1 MFKKQ
6 HNNKEVK
13 LETSREIEQHI
24 EAPKSTSHAQL
35 QNDLV
40 KLLTVNEGRRDQKWI
55 QGFIALRD
63 QCVKLDIWESFNIK
77 YNLHRGFTAQYV
89 WYNFKNFK
97 SILVWKSIFWKM

>member
-13 LETSREIEQHI
+13 LETSREIEQRI
-24 EAPKSTSHAQL
+24 EAPKYSTSHAQL

-40 KLLTVNEGRRDQKWI
+40 KLLTISEGRRDKKWI
-55 QGFIALRD
+55 QNFIALRD
-63 QCVKLDIWESFNIK
+63 QCVKLDIWESFNTK

-89 WYNFKNFK
+89 
-97 SILVWKSIFWKM
+97 

>member
-13 LETSREIEQHI
+13 LETSREIEQRI
-24 EAPKSTSHAQL
+24 EAPKFSTSHAQL

-55 QGFIALRD
+55 QDFIALRD

-89 WYNFKNFK
+89 
-97 SILVWKSIFWKM
+97 

>member
-13 LETSREIEQHI
+13 LETSREIDQRI
-24 EAPKSTSHAQL
+24 EAPTYSTSHAQL
-35 QNDLV
+35 QSDLV
-40 KLLTVNEGRRDQKWI
+40 KLLTVSEGRRDKKWI
-55 QGFIALRD
+55 QDFIALRD

-89 WYNFKNFK
+89 
-97 SILVWKSIFWKM
+97 

>member
-13 LETSREIEQHI
+13 LETSRQIE
-24 EAPKSTSHAQL
+24 ERTEKPAAFSTSHAQL

-40 KLLTVNEGRRDQKWI
+40 KLLTISEGRRDKKWI
-55 QGFIALRD
+55 EDFCNLRD
-63 QCVKLDIWESFNIK
+63 QCVKLDIWESFNTK

-89 WYNFKNFK
+89 
-97 SILVWKSIFWKM
+97 

>member
-13 LETSREIEQHI
+13 LETSREIDQRI
-24 EAPKSTSHAQL
+24 EAPKYSTSHAQL

-40 KLLTVNEGRRDQKWI
+40 KLLTISEGRRDQKWI
-55 QGFIALRD
+55 ENFCNLRD
-63 QCVKLDIWESFNIK
+63 QCVKLDIWEGFNTK

-89 WYNFKNFK
+89 
-97 SILVWKSIFWKM
+97 